1 LSTSSPVRRKILA
14 LLSFGGFILLGWN
27 AVLLPSLIGSA
38 ERAFRQTDAG
48 FGLFYFL
55 SALLYAGGSFGG
67 GFLVERLGRRGV
79 LIAAAALMALGL
91 TGEALTSVWPLFLLA
106 ALFVNGGAGA
116 IDGGLNGLFLDLYQ
130 EARGGALNRL
140 HLFFGVGA
148 LVAPALVGQ
157 LVTFGVNWR
166 ALLLATGAG
175 ALALAILCASNA
187 MPSGRHTARMDLP
200 AAKPL
205 SRAERSLLPFAGL
218 AVGIGCYVAAE
229 MAISGWL
236 VNALQPVPLATATA
250 VLSVFWFG
258 LSLGR
263 LVSNWVADR
272 FDYAVFTAGCL
283 LLASAALV
291 VAVLVPLLPLAA
303 LFYGLAGFFYGPV
316 YPMIMALGGNFYP
329 RRLAALSGSLGAAAV
344 VGSIAYP
351 PLVGL
356 LAGQIGLRAGL
367 VGAGLIGLPGAL
379 AIIAANTAVRR
390 LGAADTATAIH

>member
-1 LSTSSPVRRKILA
+1 MRTPAPVRRHILS

-27 AVLLPSLIGSA
+27 AVLLPSLIGSV
-38 ERAFRQTDAG
+38 ERDFRQSDAD
-48 FGLFYFL
+48 FGLFYLL

-67 GFLVERLGRRGV
+67 GFLAERLGRRGV
-79 LIAAAALMALGL
+79 LFAAALLMGLGL
-91 TGEALTSVWPLFLLA
+91 AGEALAPAWAVFLLA
-106 ALFVNGGAGA
+106 ALFVNWGAGA

-140 HLFFGVGA
+140 HLFFGLGA

-157 LVTFGVNWR
+157 LVTFGLNWR
-166 ALLLATGAG
+166 VLLLATGVA
-175 ALALAILCASNA
+175 ALALATFLAANA
-187 MPSGRHTARMDLP
+187 MPSGRHTELTEKP
-200 AAKPL
+200 AEPL

-229 MAISGWL
+229 MAVSGWL
-236 VNALQPVPLATATA
+236 VKALLPVPLATATA

-272 FDYAVFTAGCL
+272 FDYVAFTVGCL
-283 LLASAALV
+283 LLASTALI
-291 VAVLVPLLPLAA
+291 VAVLIPLLPLAA
-303 LFYGLAGFFYGPV
+303 LCYGLAGFFYGPV
-316 YPMIMALGGNFYP
+316 YPMIMAIGGNVYP
-329 RRLAALSGSLGAAAV
+329 RRLAALSGSLAGAAV

-356 LAGQIGLRAGL
+356 LASHIGLRAGL
-367 VGAGLIGLPGAL
+367 VGAGLIGIPGAL
-379 AIIAANTAVRR
+379 AIIAARTAVHR
-390 LGAADTATAIH
+390 LEGADIPTTVC